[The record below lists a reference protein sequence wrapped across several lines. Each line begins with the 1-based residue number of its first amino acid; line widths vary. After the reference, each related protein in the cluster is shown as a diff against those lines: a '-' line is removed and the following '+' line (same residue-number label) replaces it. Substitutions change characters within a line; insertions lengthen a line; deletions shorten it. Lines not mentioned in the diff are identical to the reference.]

1 MTADTPH
8 PKLFISYSWTTP
20 MHEQWVM
27 DLAERLAEDDVDVII
42 DKWALRESHDA
53 HAFMEQMVTD
63 PEITKVIMICDAAYV
78 EKANRRARGVGTETQ
93 IITGEIYSN
102 TTQDKFVAVI
112 AEKDGEG
119 HAMVPVYYKGRIHID
134 LADAGRYEEEYER
147 LLRWLYDQPVYVKP
161 SRGKKPAFLS
171 ETPGARVGNR
181 SAMKRALDQLRDGK
195 PAASGALGDYL
206 SSVDGDFEGLRIGKV
221 KGVEFD
227 DQVVQSI
234 ESFLPTRDELLAVIQ
249 AVARYQPS
257 DENVQKIHRFFEA
270 LLRYYFPTPSVMQWM
285 DTDFDN
291 FVFITY
297 ELYLHTLA
305 IFIDAEQFGQARYL
319 IATDF
324 YVGRNHRF
332 GNEPM
337 VAVSSIDGQLK
348 SLEYRNSRLNLRR
361 ESVQADLLRDRS
373 KSGAVRFESLVQAD
387 VILYLYFKRKP
398 DCWWYPL
405 TTVFLGMSHSALP
418 VFARAN
424 SKRYFH
430 KLRVLL
436 GFDTAD
442 QMREWIREMESG
454 NALPKSGFHRLPLGR
469 LTAAEQL
476 AIKE

>member
-1 MTADTPH
+1 
-8 PKLFISYSWTTP
+8 
-20 MHEQWVM
+20 
-27 DLAERLAEDDVDVII
+27 VI
-42 DKWALRESHDA
+42 
-53 HAFMEQMVTD
+53 T
-63 PEITKVIMICDAAYV
+63 
-78 EKANRRARGVGTETQ
+78 EKNA
-93 IITGEIYSN
+93 
-102 TTQDKFVAVI
+102 
-112 AEKDGEG
+112 EG
-119 HAMVPVYYKGRIHID
+119 HALVPVYYKGRIYID
-134 LADAGRYEEEYER
+134 LSDAGRYEEEYER
-147 LLRWLYDQPVYVKP
+147 LLRWVYDQPVHVKP
-161 SRGKKPAFLS
+161 PRGKKPAFLS

-181 SAMKRALDQLRDGK
+181 SAMKRALEQLRDGK
-195 PAASGALGDYL
+195 PTASGAVGDYL
-206 SSVDGDFEGLRIGKV
+206 SSVAEDFEGLRIAKE

-234 ESFLPTRDELLAVIQ
+234 ESFLPTRDELLTVIQ

-270 LLRYYFPTPSVMQWM
+270 LLRYYFPAPDVMQCT

-297 ELYLHTLA
+297 ELFLHTLA

-319 IATDF
+319 IATDL

-337 VAVSSIDGQLK
+337 VASSSIDGQLK

-361 ESVQADLLRDRS
+361 ESIQADLLRDRS
-373 KSGAVRFESLVQAD
+373 KSGAVQFESLAQAD
-387 VILYLYFKRKP
+387 LILYLYFKRKP

-424 SKRYFH
+424 SKKYFH

-442 QMREWIREMESG
+442 QMREWIREMEIG

-476 AIKE
+476 ATKE

>member
-1 MTADTPH
+1 MTADTPQ

-42 DKWALRESHDA
+42 DKWALREGHDA

-63 PEITKVIMICDAAYV
+63 PEITKVVMICDAAYV

-112 AEKDGEG
+112 AEKDAEG
-119 HAMVPVYYKGRIHID
+119 NALVPVYYKGRIYID
-134 LADAGRYEEEYER
+134 LSDAGRHEEEYER
-147 LLRWLYDQPVYVKP
+147 LLRWVYDQPVYVKP

-171 ETPGARVGNR
+171 EAPSARVGNR
-181 SAMKRALDQLRDGK
+181 SAMKRALEQLRDGK
-195 PAASGALGDYL
+195 PTASGAVGDYL
-206 SSVDGDFEGLRIGKV
+206 SSVAEDFERLRIIKE
-221 KGVEFD
+221 KGVQFD

-234 ESFLPTRDELLAVIQ
+234 ESFLQTRDEVLTVIQ
-249 AVARYQPS
+249 AVARYEPS
-257 DENVQKIHRFFEA
+257 DENVKKIHRFFEA
-270 LLRYYFPTPSVMQWM
+270 LLRYYFPAPDVMQWS

-291 FVFITY
+291 FVFVTY
-297 ELYLHTLA
+297 ELFLHTLA

-319 IATDF
+319 IATEF

-337 VAVSSIDGQLK
+337 VASSAIDGQLK
-348 SLEYRNSRLNLRR
+348 SLEYRNSRLNMRR

-373 KSGAVRFESLVQAD
+373 KSGAVRFESLAQAD
-387 VILYLYFKRKP
+387 LILYLYFKRKP
-398 DCWWYPL
+398 DSWWYPL

-424 SKRYFH
+424 SKKYFH

-476 AIKE
+476 ATKE

>member
-1 MTADTPH
+1 M
-8 PKLFISYSWTTP
+8 
-20 MHEQWVM
+20 
-27 DLAERLAEDDVDVII
+27 
-42 DKWALRESHDA
+42 
-53 HAFMEQMVTD
+53 
-63 PEITKVIMICDAAYV
+63 
-78 EKANRRARGVGTETQ
+78 
-93 IITGEIYSN
+93 
-102 TTQDKFVAVI
+102 
-112 AEKDGEG
+112 
-119 HAMVPVYYKGRIHID
+119 
-134 LADAGRYEEEYER
+134 
-147 LLRWLYDQPVYVKP
+147 
-161 SRGKKPAFLS
+161 
-171 ETPGARVGNR
+171 GNR
-181 SAMKRALDQLRDGK
+181 SAMKRALEQLRDGK
-195 PAASGALGDYL
+195 PTASGAVGDYL
-206 SSVDGDFEGLRIGKV
+206 SSVAEDFEGLRIAKE

-234 ESFLPTRDELLAVIQ
+234 ESFLPTRDELLTVIQ

-270 LLRYYFPTPSVMQWM
+270 LLRYYFPAPNVMQWT

-297 ELYLHTLA
+297 ELFLHTLA

-319 IATDF
+319 IATDL

-337 VAVSSIDGQLK
+337 VASSSIDGQLK

-373 KSGAVRFESLVQAD
+373 KSGAVQFESLAQAD
-387 VILYLYFKRKP
+387 LILYLYFKRKP

-424 SKRYFH
+424 SKKYFH

-476 AIKE
+476 ATKE